1 MPLLNRCDGGRYSTS
16 SRPAV
21 GAAFIA
27 SAHPPESDSVG
38 NRARR
43 RQWKVSRPSKVH
55 FSRHEVVLERVHL
68 HTIWSDRPGPYMGK
82 MSESR
87 WVTVPRPRGPL
98 TRFRPYRFHSGP
110 TVSMSDRYASCVS
123 IVAAT
128 RHHAPDRLPIVAIE
142 TECYVDKTTFTSFN
156 RCNDISNCKANFSH
170 TNIVKDETLFVFTVK
185 RCIYYTINMQ

>member
-1 MPLLNRCDGGRYSTS
+1 MGG
-16 SRPAV
+16 SRPVPAKLSV
-21 GAAFIA
+21 RPAFTA

-38 NRARR
+38 NRTRR

-128 RHHAPDRLPIVAIE
+128 RHHTGSYSPDQLSIVA
-142 TECYVDKTTFTSFN
+142 TRRN
-156 RCNDISNCKANFSH
+156 R
-170 TNIVKDETLFVFTVK
+170 
-185 RCIYYTINMQ
+185 M